1 MIKEKLTQLFTAVV
15 LLGCSVGVFFDI
27 LSGVDNIG
35 TFSIGFIIIVLL
47 VIIFGSIILLA
58 NLFDE

>member
-27 LSGVDNIG
+27 LSGIANIG

>member
-27 LSGVDNIG
+27 LSGVTNIG
-35 TFSIGFIIIVLL
+35 TFSIGFIIIMLL

>member
-15 LLGCSVGVFFDI
+15 LLGCSIGVFFDI
-27 LSGVDNIG
+27 LSGIASIS
-35 TFSIGFIIIVLL
+35 TFSIGFILIVLL